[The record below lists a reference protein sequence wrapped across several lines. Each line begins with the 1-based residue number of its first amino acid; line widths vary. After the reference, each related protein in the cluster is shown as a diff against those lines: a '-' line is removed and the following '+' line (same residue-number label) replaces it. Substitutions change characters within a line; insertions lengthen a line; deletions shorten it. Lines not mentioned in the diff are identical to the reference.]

1 MKDIKQ
7 CVKISAM
14 LAQDKNKCT
23 NGKCKLHVC
32 TSSRPSGFPRYPAT
46 IRPGFKLFQELSSL
60 LDKNS
65 LRDQIELVPTE
76 CLSLCPRPCGI
87 ALSRNNSWTYLF
99 GDQDAEKTASDIL
112 DCAITYIQNPDGL
125 LPRKDRPETLQPS
138 ILGRIPPT

>member
-14 LAQDKNKCT
+14 SAQDKNKCT

-32 TSSRPSGFPRYPAT
+32 TSCRPSGFPRDPAT
-46 IRPGFKLFQELSSL
+46 NRPGFKLFQELSSL
-60 LDKNS
+60 LDKNL

-99 GDQDAEKTASDIL
+99 GDQDAKKTASDIL

-125 LPRKDRPETLQPS
+125 LLRKDRPETLQPS

>member
-14 LAQDKNKCT
+14 LAQDKNKCS

-32 TSSRPSGFPRYPAT
+32 NSCRPSGFPRDPAT
-46 IRPGFKLFQELSSL
+46 NRSGFKLFQELSSL
-60 LDKNS
+60 LDKNL

-76 CLSLCPRPCGI
+76 CLGLCPRPCGI

-99 GDQDAEKTASDIL
+99 GDQDAEKTAKDIL
-112 DCAITYIQNPDGL
+112 DCVITYMQSSDGL
-125 LPRKDRPETLQPS
+125 LLGKDRPETLQSS

>member
-14 LAQDKNKCT
+14 LAQDKNKCS

-32 TSSRPSGFPRYPAT
+32 TSCRPSGFPRDPAT
-46 IRPGFKLFQELSSL
+46 NRPGFKLFQELSSL
-60 LDKNS
+60 LDKNL

-112 DCAITYIQNPDGL
+112 DCAITYIQSPDGL
-125 LPRKDRPETLQPS
+125 SPRKDRPETLQPS

>member
-14 LAQDKNKCT
+14 LAQDKNKCS

-32 TSSRPSGFPRYPAT
+32 TSCRPSGFPRDPAT
-46 IRPGFKLFQELSSL
+46 NRPGFKLFQELSSL
-60 LDKNS
+60 LDKNL

-76 CLSLCPRPCGI
+76 CLSLCSRPCGI

-112 DCAITYIQNPDGL
+112 DCAITDIQNPDGL

>member
-14 LAQDKNKCT
+14 LAQDKNKCS

-32 TSSRPSGFPRYPAT
+32 TSCRPSGFPRDPAT
-46 IRPGFKLFQELSSL
+46 NRPGFKLFQELSSL
-60 LDKNS
+60 LDKNL
-65 LRDQIELVPTE
+65 LRDQIELVSTE

-112 DCAITYIQNPDGL
+112 DCAITYIQSPDGL

>member
-1 MKDIKQ
+1 MKDIKH
-7 CVKISAM
+7 CVKISAL

-23 NGKCKLHVC
+23 NGTCKLHVC
-32 TSSRPSGFPRYPAT
+32 TSCRPSGFPRDPAT
-46 IRPGFKLFQELSSL
+46 NRPGFKLFQELSSL
-60 LDKNS
+60 LDKNL

>member
-32 TSSRPSGFPRYPAT
+32 TSCRPSGFPRDPAT
-46 IRPGFKLFQELSSL
+46 NRPGFKLFQELSSL

>member
-14 LAQDKNKCT
+14 LAQDKNKCS

-32 TSSRPSGFPRYPAT
+32 TSCRPSGFPRDPAT
-46 IRPGFKLFQELSSL
+46 NRPGFKLFQELSSL
-60 LDKNS
+60 LDKY
-65 LRDQIELVPTE
+65 LLCDHIVLVPSE
-76 CLSLCPRPCGI
+76 CLRLCPRPCGI

-99 GDQDAEKTASDIL
+99 GDQDAKKTASDIL

>member
-23 NGKCKLHVC
+23 NGKYKLHVC
-32 TSSRPSGFPRYPAT
+32 TSCRPSGFPRDPAT
-46 IRPGFKLFQELSSL
+46 NRPGFKLFQELSSL
-60 LDKNS
+60 LDKNL

-99 GDQDAEKTASDIL
+99 GDQDAEKTAIDIL
-112 DCAITYIQNPDGL
+112 DCSITYIQNPDGL

>member
-14 LAQDKNKCT
+14 LAQDKNKCS

-32 TSSRPSGFPRYPAT
+32 TSCRPSGFPRDPAT
-46 IRPGFKLFQELSSL
+46 NRPGFKLFQELSSL
-60 LDKNS
+60 LDKNL

-99 GDQDAEKTASDIL
+99 GDQDAEKTASDIRA
-112 DCAITYIQNPDGL
+112 CAITSIQSPAGL

>member
-14 LAQDKNKCT
+14 LAQDKNKCS

-32 TSSRPSGFPRYPAT
+32 TSCRPSGFPRDPAT
-46 IRPGFKLFQELSSL
+46 NRPGFKLFQELSSL
-60 LDKNS
+60 LDKNL

-99 GDQDAEKTASDIL
+99 G
-112 DCAITYIQNPDGL
+112 
-125 LPRKDRPETLQPS
+125 TLQPS

>member
-7 CVKISAM
+7 CVKIFAM
-14 LAQDKNKCT
+14 LGQDKNKRS

-32 TSSRPSGFPRYPAT
+32 TSCRPSGFPRDPAT
-46 IRPGFKLFQELSSL
+46 NRPGFKLFQELSSL

>member
-1 MKDIKQ
+1 MKDIKLY
-7 CVKISAM
+7 VKISAM
-14 LAQDKNKCT
+14 LDKYKNKCS

-32 TSSRPSGFPRYPAT
+32 ISCRPSGFPRDPAT
-46 IRPGFKLFQELSSL
+46 NRPGFKLFQELSSL

-99 GDQDAEKTASDIL
+99 GGQDAEKTASDIL

>member
-14 LAQDKNKCT
+14 LAQDKNKCS

-32 TSSRPSGFPRYPAT
+32 TSCRPSGFPRDPAT
-46 IRPGFKLFQELSSL
+46 NRPGFKLFQELSSL
-60 LDKNS
+60 LDKNL

-99 GDQDAEKTASDIL
+99 GDQDAEKTAKDIL
-112 DCAITYIQNPDGL
+112 DCVITYMQSSDGL
-125 LPRKDRPETLQPS
+125 LLRKDRPETLQSS

>member
-7 CVKISAM
+7 CVKIFAM

-32 TSSRPSGFPRYPAT
+32 TSCRPSGFPRDPAT
-46 IRPGFKLFQELSSL
+46 NRPGFKLFQELSSL
-60 LDKNS
+60 LDKNL

>member
-32 TSSRPSGFPRYPAT
+32 TSCRPSGFPRDPAT
-46 IRPGFKLFQELSSL
+46 NRPGFKLFQELSSL

-112 DCAITYIQNPDGL
+112 DCGITYIQNPDGL

>member
-32 TSSRPSGFPRYPAT
+32 TSCRPSGFPRDPAT
-46 IRPGFKLFQELSSL
+46 NRPGFKLFQELSSL
-60 LDKNS
+60 LDKNL

-99 GDQDAEKTASDIL
+99 GDQDAKKTASDIL

-125 LPRKDRPETLQPS
+125 LLRKDRPETLQPS

>member
-1 MKDIKQ
+1 MKDIKLY
-7 CVKISAM
+7 VKISAM
-14 LAQDKNKCT
+14 LDKYKNKCS

-32 TSSRPSGFPRYPAT
+32 ISCRPSGFPRDPAT
-46 IRPGFKLFQELSSL
+46 NRPGFKLFQELSSL
-60 LDKNS
+60 VDKNL

-76 CLSLCPRPCGI
+76 CLSLCPKPCGI

-138 ILGRIPPT
+138 ITVT

>member
-14 LAQDKNKCT
+14 LAQDKNKCA

-32 TSSRPSGFPRYPAT
+32 TSCRPSGFPRDPAT
-46 IRPGFKLFQELSSL
+46 NRPGFKLFQELSSL
-60 LDKNS
+60 LDKNL

-112 DCAITYIQNPDGL
+112 DCAITYIQNTDGL

>member
-7 CVKISAM
+7 CVKIFAM
-14 LAQDKNKCT
+14 FGQDKNKCS

-32 TSSRPSGFPRYPAT
+32 TSCRPSGFPRYPAT
-46 IRPGFKLFQELSSL
+46 NRPGFKLFQELSSL
-60 LDKNS
+60 LDKNL